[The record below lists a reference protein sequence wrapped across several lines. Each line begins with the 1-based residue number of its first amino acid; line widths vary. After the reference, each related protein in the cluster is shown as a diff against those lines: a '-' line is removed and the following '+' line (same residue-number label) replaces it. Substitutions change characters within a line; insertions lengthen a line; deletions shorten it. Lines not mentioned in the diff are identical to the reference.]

1 MPRKFAISDI
11 HGCNRAFGELL
22 DKIAFSK
29 SDELYLLG
37 DYIDRG
43 PDSKGVI
50 QCIMDMQAEGY
61 TVRCL
66 RGNHE
71 QMYLDAFKDTSNLR
85 IWRDNGGTK
94 MLLSYDALSARD
106 IPREHYDF
114 MNNLE
119 WYFKVDNYILVHA
132 GLDFNSPEF
141 PFDNK
146 DILIWIRAWHNNI
159 DYGWLGDRYI
169 VHGHTPQ
176 KRDEIEAQLTKLPEK
191 RWLDIDAG
199 CFMNPEL
206 KLGYGHLCAF
216 DMTNQELIFCE
227 NSAFLST

>member
-11 HGCNRAFGELL
+11 HGCNQAFGQLL

-29 SDELYLLG
+29 ADELYLLG

-50 QCIMDMQAEGY
+50 QRIMDMQAEGY
-61 TVRCL
+61 QVRCL

-71 QMYLDAFKDTSNLR
+71 QMFLDSFKKTGSHLDWLE
-85 IWRDNGGTK
+85 NGGLQT
-94 MLLSYDALSARD
+94 LDSYDAHSIRD
-106 IPREHYDF
+106 IPMDHYDF
-114 MNNLE
+114 IDNLE
-119 WYFKVDNYILVHA
+119 WYLQVDNYILVHA
-132 GLDFNSPEF
+132 GLDWSNPEF

-146 DILIWIRAWHNNI
+146 KILIWVRAWHKDI

-169 VHGHTPQ
+169 IHGHTPQ
-176 KRDEIEAQLTKLPEK
+176 SRPQIEAQCSVFGTK

-199 CFMNPEL
+199 CFINYRMDE
-206 KLGYGHLCAF
+206 GYGQLCAF
-216 DMTNQELIFCE
+216 DMTNRELIFQE
-227 NSAFLST
+227 NTFI